1 MSLSNLSVSLSS
13 ILGGRFYEAWKLS
26 FGPDKAFS
34 LLVVVG
40 AGFTA
45 VCWILVLFFPKTR
58 DGQPPDERG

>member
-13 ILGGRFYEAWKLS
+13 ILGGRFYEAWKVS
-26 FGPDKAFS
+26 HGPDTAYTM
-34 LLVVVG
+34 LVLVG

-58 DGQPPDERG
+58 ES